1 VVSKIAWKNIW
12 RSPFRSLVVIL
23 SIVLGIWAAT
33 FLVAFSFG
41 LNDQRTREA
50 IESTI
55 SHIQIHNTEF
65 SKDQDVRFWIDNP
78 DQYRDILDTSKTV
91 RGYSE
96 RIILG
101 GMISSPTTAN
111 AARIMGVD
119 PEREASVTNIS
130 TKIEDGAWFEGI
142 SKNPVVIGA
151 KLAEKL
157 KVKVRSKV
165 VLTFQD
171 EEGDLITGAFRVAGI
186 FKTSSSKYDELN
198 LFIRNSDVDAMMQI
212 DDKFHEIAI
221 LLNDNDYLDTVE
233 TQLEIDEANIVETWK
248 EISPE
253 LGYADEIMAQML
265 FLFIGIIMLALAFG
279 IVNNMLMAV
288 LERKRELGMLQA
300 VGMNKGKVFK
310 MIVLETLY
318 IGLAGGPLGILVGYI
333 TVTYFGA
340 KGIDLSIF
348 GEGLRELGISTFVY
362 THMPGHFY
370 VIISSMVVVMTLL
383 SSIYPARKALGL
395 NPVEAIRST

>member
-1 VVSKIAWKNIW
+1 
-12 RSPFRSLVVIL
+12 VVIL
-23 SIVLGIWAAT
+23 SIVMGIWAAT

-55 SHIQIHNTEF
+55 SHIQIHHTEF
-65 SKDQDVRFWIDNP
+65 NKDQDVRYWIDQP
-78 DQYRDILDTSKTV
+78 QQYTQRLDTSRRV
-91 RGYSE
+91 IGYSE

-101 GMISSPTTAN
+101 GMVSSATTGN
-111 AARIMGVD
+111 AAKIMGVE
-119 PEREASVTNIS
+119 PEKES
-130 TKIEDGAWFEGI
+130 TVSNLSSKIEEGEWFQGI
-142 SKNPVVIGA
+142 SKNPAVIGS

-157 KVKVRSKV
+157 KVRVRSKI

-171 EEGDLITGAFRVAGI
+171 PEGNIITGAFRVSGI

-198 LFIRNSDVDAMMQI
+198 LFVRSSDVEVLI
-212 DDKFHEIAI
+212 DMEGKFHEIAI
-221 LLNDNDYLDTVE
+221 LLTDNDYLE
-233 TQLEIDEANIVETWK
+233 TIESNLEINPTNEVDTWK

-300 VGMNKGKVFK
+300 IGMNKAKVFK

-318 IGLAGGPLGILVGYI
+318 IGLAGGPLGILVGYL
-333 TVTYFGA
+333 TVTYFGH

-348 GEGLRELGISTFVY
+348 GDGLRELGISTFVY
-362 THMPGHFY
+362 THMPVHFY
-370 VIISSMVVVMTLL
+370 IIIAVMVVTMTLL
-383 SSIYPARKALGL
+383 SSIYPAKKALGL
-395 NPVEAIRST
+395 NPVEAIRSI

>member
-23 SIVLGIWAAT
+23 SIVMGIWAAT

-55 SHIQIHNTEF
+55 SHIQIHHTEF
-65 SKDQDVRFWIDNP
+65 NKDQDVRYWIDQP
-78 DQYRDILDTSKTV
+78 QQYTQRLDTSRRV
-91 RGYSE
+91 IGYSE

-101 GMISSPTTAN
+101 GMVSSATTGN
-111 AARIMGVD
+111 AAKIMGVE
-119 PEREASVTNIS
+119 PEKES
-130 TKIEDGAWFEGI
+130 TVSNLSSKIEEGEWFQGI
-142 SKNPVVIGA
+142 SKNPAVIGS

-157 KVKVRSKV
+157 KVRVRSKI

-171 EEGDLITGAFRVAGI
+171 PEGNIITGAFRVSGI

-198 LFIRNSDVDAMMQI
+198 LFVRSSDVEVLI
-212 DDKFHEIAI
+212 DMEGKFHEIAI
-221 LLNDNDYLDTVE
+221 LLTDNDYLE
-233 TQLEIDEANIVETWK
+233 TIESNLEINPTNEVDTWK

-300 VGMNKGKVFK
+300 IGMNKAKVFK

-318 IGLAGGPLGILVGYI
+318 IGLAGGPLGILVGYL
-333 TVTYFGA
+333 TVTYFGH

-348 GEGLRELGISTFVY
+348 GDGLRELGISTFVY
-362 THMPGHFY
+362 THMPVHFY
-370 VIISSMVVVMTLL
+370 IIIAVMVVTMTLL
-383 SSIYPARKALGL
+383 SSIYPAKKALGL
-395 NPVEAIRST
+395 NPVEAIRSI

>member
-1 VVSKIAWKNIW
+1 MVSKIAWKNIW

-78 DQYRDILDTSKTV
+78 DQYRDILDTSKSI

-142 SKNPVVIGA
+142 SRNPVVIGA

-233 TQLEIDEANIVETWK
+233 AQLEIDEANIVETWK

>member
-1 VVSKIAWKNIW
+1 M
-12 RSPFRSLVVIL
+12 VIL
-23 SIVLGIWAAT
+23 SIVMGIWAAT

-55 SHIQIHNTEF
+55 SHIQIHHTEF
-65 SKDQDVRFWIDNP
+65 NKDQDVRYWIDQP
-78 DQYRDILDTSKTV
+78 QQYTQRLDTSRRV
-91 RGYSE
+91 IGYSE

-101 GMISSPTTAN
+101 GMVSSATTGN
-111 AARIMGVD
+111 AAKIMGVE
-119 PEREASVTNIS
+119 PEKES
-130 TKIEDGAWFEGI
+130 TVSNLSSKIEEGEWFQGI
-142 SKNPVVIGA
+142 SKNPAVIGS

-157 KVKVRSKV
+157 KVRVRSKI

-171 EEGDLITGAFRVAGI
+171 PEGNIITGAFRVSGI

-198 LFIRNSDVDAMMQI
+198 LFVRSSDVEVLI
-212 DDKFHEIAI
+212 DMEGKFHEIAI
-221 LLNDNDYLDTVE
+221 LLTDNDYLE
-233 TQLEIDEANIVETWK
+233 TIESNLEINPTNEVDTWK

-300 VGMNKGKVFK
+300 IGMNKAKVFK

-318 IGLAGGPLGILVGYI
+318 IGLAGGPLGILVGYL
-333 TVTYFGA
+333 TVTYFGH

-348 GEGLRELGISTFVY
+348 GDGLRELGISTFVY
-362 THMPGHFY
+362 THMPVHFY
-370 VIISSMVVVMTLL
+370 IIIAVMVVTMTLL
-383 SSIYPARKALGL
+383 SSIYPAKKALGL
-395 NPVEAIRST
+395 NPVEAIRSI

>member
-1 VVSKIAWKNIW
+1 MVSKIAWKNIW

-55 SHIQIHNTEF
+55 SHIQIHNADF

-78 DQYRDILDTSKTV
+78 DQYRNILDTSRNV

-101 GMISSPTTAN
+101 GMIASPTTGN

-119 PEREASVTNIS
+119 PERESSVTNIS

-142 SKNPVVIGA
+142 SKNPIVIGA

-157 KVKVRSKV
+157 KVKVKSKV

-198 LFIRNSDVDAMMQI
+198 LFIRNSDVDALMQI
-212 DDKFHEIAI
+212 DDQFHEIAI
-221 LLNDNDYLDTVE
+221 LLNDNDYLNNVE
-233 TQLEIDEANIVETWK
+233 SQLEFDEANIVETWK

-300 VGMNKGKVFK
+300 VGMNKGKVFR

>member
-1 VVSKIAWKNIW
+1 MVSKIAWKNIW

-65 SKDQDVRFWIDNP
+65 SKDQDVRFWIDNA
-78 DQYRDILDTSKTV
+78 DQYRNILDTSKSI

-111 AARIMGVD
+111 AARIMGID

-142 SKNPVVIGA
+142 SRNPVVIGG

-233 TQLEIDEANIVETWK
+233 AQLEIDEANIVETWK

-383 SSIYPARKALGL
+383 SSIYPARKALEL